1 MPVPAPAGIWGPR
14 KNPAKRF
21 LWGEEPQGSARS
33 FHQQV
38 ETEQS
43 GLCGDEFAGSRPG
56 RRGTFSYTRI
66 VTLRLFATPGFPPS
80 RTGLRAAMRPCA
92 RPRCGPS
99 GLLTTAPRFSESTQ
113 RACPGGEPPGY
124 PPTQLKCRHSFPAS
138 WTGRCGNSFGG
149 LWPCADLLSVVSSIQ
164 LGAWRGCEKR
174 LGGSIGRARAEGQRS
189 VSCFRSTHHPQGCAP
204 FRGSLF
210 GAVPS
215 QAAHGGAEDG
225 QVWRHKGIA
234 RRGNC
239 PAVEVARRKAVGA
252 PRLTPP
258 RTSTGVLRGQIIRAR
273 PSPADLRP

>member
-1 MPVPAPAGIWGPR
+1 MPGPAPAGIWGPR

-43 GLCGDEFAGSRPG
+43 GLWGDEFAGSRPG

-113 RACPGGEPPGY
+113 RACIGGVPFMCHKRHPPY
-124 PPTQLKCRHSFPAS
+124 VPPHSVKVPAQLSGVLDRTVRTFHRWPPALCRPA
-138 WTGRCGNSFGG
+138 F
-149 LWPCADLLSVVSSIQ
+149 
-164 LGAWRGCEKR
+164 
-174 LGGSIGRARAEGQRS
+174 
-189 VSCFRSTHHPQGCAP
+189 
-204 FRGSLF
+204 GSLQH
-210 GAVPS
+210 P
-215 QAAHGGAEDG
+215 
-225 QVWRHKGIA
+225 
-234 RRGNC
+234 
-239 PAVEVARRKAVGA
+239 VG
-252 PRLTPP
+252 RLA
-258 RTSTGVLRGQIIRAR
+258 GL
-273 PSPADLRP
+273 

>member
-1 MPVPAPAGIWGPR
+1 MTILSLGAAPQAIWGPR

-56 RRGTFSYTRI
+56 RRGTFSYTR
-66 VTLRLFATPGFPPS
+66 
-80 RTGLRAAMRPCA
+80 
-92 RPRCGPS
+92 
-99 GLLTTAPRFSESTQ
+99 ESTQ

-189 VSCFRSTHHPQGCAP
+189 VSCFRSTHHPQSCAP

-210 GAVPS
+210 GAMPD
-215 QAAHGGAEDG
+215 QAPPWGAQKMDRSGGTRAEPAE
-225 QVWRHKGIA
+225 GIA
-234 RRGNC
+234 QPSITHAGKPWMHGN
-239 PAVEVARRKAVGA
+239 
-252 PRLTPP
+252 
-258 RTSTGVLRGQIIRAR
+258 
-273 PSPADLRP
+273 